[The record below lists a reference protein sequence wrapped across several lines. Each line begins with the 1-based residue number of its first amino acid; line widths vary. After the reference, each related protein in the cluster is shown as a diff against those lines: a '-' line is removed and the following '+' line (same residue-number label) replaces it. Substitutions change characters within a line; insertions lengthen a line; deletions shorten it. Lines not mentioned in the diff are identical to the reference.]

1 MQIQVVKN
9 KSRPSDHLLLFIKWT
24 HAYVTEGVQ
33 NKYRKCILSPFL
45 VHAIHNLH
53 CVQLEKIIKIL
64 HRRQNYCDIAKYS
77 IYRQALF
84 VSHFE

>member
-45 VHAIHNLH
+45 VHAIHNLQSLKFYI
-53 CVQLEKIIKIL
+53 VVKIIAIL
-64 HRRQNYCDIAKYS
+64 LNIRYIAKLY
-77 IYRQALF
+77 L
-84 VSHFE
+84 

>member
-24 HAYVTEGVQ
+24 HAYVTEVVQ

-45 VHAIHNLH
+45 VHEIHNLQSLKFYI
-53 CVQLEKIIKIL
+53 VVKIIAIL
-64 HRRQNYCDIAKYS
+64 LNIRYIAKLY
-77 IYRQALF
+77 L
-84 VSHFE
+84 